1 MGQIRLIQ
9 HHTDEFREKVD
20 LMERVNKDGIK
31 FADMDTEKLI
41 ERIGELEDLKRD

>member
-20 LMERVNKDGIK
+20 LMERMHKDGIK
-31 FADMDTEKLI
+31 FTDMDTEKLI
-41 ERIGELEDLKRD
+41 ERITEIEEQKRD